1 MDASVEAAPA
11 PEPEAAELMRI
22 RYVRNS
28 KTAFPTGDPCDARAQ
43 FAPTGLSS
51 VSSPRRPRGSRGS
64 PCAADSSPCAAD
76 CVCRVLGRRS
86 FAVQQSMPSIVPE
99 AESDPFLM
107 CDEFGPTPSKRAYGN
122 DTDAG
127 FDVAWHPHH
136 GMDILSY
143 MVEGYGRH
151 ADSMGNRETFA
162 SPGFQWMSV
171 GSGIE
176 HAEGGGTPAG
186 QNTHGFQIWLKMP
199 AAKMKDDPRYGTVQ
213 PDEIPTVVL
222 GAGGIVRV
230 IAGPLGDVVGP
241 ARFAVNVQILDVEL
255 KPGEDFSYT
264 CPDGMDNVM
273 FYAFKGDATLN
284 GSDAIKAQQ
293 VCRFDTGTGSGA
305 SLKAGAAGF
314 RAMVFTGKQ
323 TKEKTIWH
331 GPFVCASKPQ
341 LCVRPP
347 SQTVCLLACSYA
359 LRALAGADG

>member
-1 MDASVEAAPA
+1 M
-11 PEPEAAELMRI
+11 
-22 RYVRNS
+22 
-28 KTAFPTGDPCDARAQ
+28 
-43 FAPTGLSS
+43 
-51 VSSPRRPRGSRGS
+51 
-64 PCAADSSPCAAD
+64 
-76 CVCRVLGRRS
+76 
-86 FAVQQSMPSIVPE
+86 QQSMPSIVPE

-230 IAGPLGDVVGP
+230 IAGPLGDV
-241 ARFAVNVQILDVEL
+241 
-255 KPGEDFSYT
+255 
-264 CPDGMDNVM
+264 
-273 FYAFKGDATLN
+273 
-284 GSDAIKAQQ
+284 GSVRCDRQCGRHQ
-293 VCRFDTGTGSGA
+293 GSGA
-305 SLKAGAAGF
+305 WDGTAPGGCGSAA
-314 RAMVFTGKQ
+314 V
-323 TKEKTIWH
+323 WVH
-331 GPFVCASKPQ
+331 CA
-341 LCVRPP
+341 VPP
-347 SQTVCLLACSYA
+347 GT
-359 LRALAGADG
+359 